1 MSIEDRIREI
11 VERAAAERG
20 IELVHVETARGGGRG
35 QTIVRIFI
43 DKPEGVTHTDCAAIS
58 EHVGTILDVEDPLPD
73 TYTLEVSSP
82 GLERGL
88 YKLTDYDRFAGQL
101 AKLRTDR
108 AIGNNQ
114 RNFRG
119 RIVGTEGET
128 VVFDDRTN
136 GEIRIPF
143 DLIAKANLEI
153 DTEAEFRFA
162 AQRAREAEQRAQ
174 QNGENEL
181 AAEDI

>member
-11 VERAAAERG
+11 AGRAAAERG
-20 IELVHVETARGGGRG
+20 VELVHVKTARGSGRG

-43 DKPEGVTHTDCAAIS
+43 DKSEGVTHADCAAVS

-88 YKLTDYDRFAGQL
+88 YKLGDYDRFAGQM
-101 AKLRTDR
+101 AKLKTDR

-119 RIVGTEGET
+119 RIVSTEGDT

-136 GEIRIPF
+136 GEVRIPF
-143 DLIAKANLEI
+143 TAIAKANLEI
-153 DTEAEFRFA
+153 DTEAEFRLA
-162 AQRAREAEQRAQ
+162 AQRAREAEQRAKG
-174 QNGENEL
+174 NGENES
-181 AAEDI
+181 AAKDI